1 MIYTYLL
8 ITRAISETVDCR
20 VPYALQFLPKVC
32 NGLKYGSA
40 VDALLP
46 FVQVS
51 TCLFLWSCGV
61 QLSIDGW
68 LEFSVAS
75 SSGEERRGGRPVPPV
90 RKGLLLPRASHTAG
104 KGSV

>member
-1 MIYTYLL
+1 MQLHPHVPNIICPMICTYLL

-20 VPYALQFLPKVC
+20 VPYALQFVPKVC
-32 NGLKYGSA
+32 SGLKYGSA

-51 TCLFLWSCGV
+51 TCLFRWSCGV

-68 LEFSVAS
+68 LVFSVAS
-75 SSGEERRGGRPVPPV
+75 SSGEE
-90 RKGLLLPRASHTAG
+90 
-104 KGSV
+104 